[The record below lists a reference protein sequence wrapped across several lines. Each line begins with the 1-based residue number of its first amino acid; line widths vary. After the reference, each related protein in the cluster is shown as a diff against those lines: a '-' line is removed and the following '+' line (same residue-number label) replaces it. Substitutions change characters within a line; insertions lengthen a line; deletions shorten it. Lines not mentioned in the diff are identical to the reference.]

1 MLLLY
6 SIVVTLVLFGI
17 YHYLDRKNSDDADV
31 KEYNIYNEL
40 LTFKNI
46 IVVIII
52 FIFIFSLL
60 YVAFDDGSAL
70 SSTLSI
76 FDNEYTNLNIL
87 NKSNILD
94 KDLLKK
100 CNEPMKAGFE
110 PYNSNSSASSSA
122 SSSAAS
128 SSDSS
133 DISSSED

>member
-17 YHYLDRKNSDDADV
+17 YHYLERKNSDEADV

-60 YVAFDDGSAL
+60 YVAFDDGTTL
-70 SSTLSI
+70 SSALSI

-110 PYNSNSSASSSA
+110 PYNSNSSASSA
-122 SSSAAS
+122 ASSAAS
-128 SSDSS
+128 SVSSSVSS
-133 DISSSED
+133 DED

>member
-17 YHYLDRKNSDDADV
+17 YHYLERKNSDEADV

-60 YVAFDDGSAL
+60 YVAFDDGTTL
-70 SSTLSI
+70 SSALSI

-100 CNEPMKAGFE
+100 CNDPMKAGFE
-110 PYNSNSSASSSA
+110 PYNSNSSASSA
-122 SSSAAS
+122 ASSAAS
-128 SSDSS
+128 SEASS
-133 DISSSED
+133 VSSEED

>member
-17 YHYLDRKNSDDADV
+17 YHYLEKRNSDDTDV

-46 IVVIII
+46 IVVSII

-60 YVAFDDGSAL
+60 YVAFDDGAALSAL
-70 SSTLSI
+70 GI

>member
-17 YHYLDRKNSDDADV
+17 YHYLEKRNSDDTDV

-46 IVVIII
+46 IVVSII

-70 SSTLSI
+70 SALGI

-122 SSSAAS
+122 SSSVA

>member
-17 YHYLDRKNSDDADV
+17 YHYLEKRNSDDTDV

-60 YVAFDDGSAL
+60 YVAFDDGSTL
-70 SSTLSI
+70 SSALSI

-128 SSDSS
+128 SDSS

>member
-17 YHYLDRKNSDDADV
+17 YHYLDRKNSDEADV

-60 YVAFDDGSAL
+60 YVAFDDGTTL
-70 SSTLSI
+70 SSALSI

-100 CNEPMKAGFE
+100 CNDPMKAGFE
-110 PYNSNSSASSSA
+110 PYNSNSSASSA
-122 SSSAAS
+122 ASSAAS
-128 SSDSS
+128 SVSSSVSS
-133 DISSSED
+133 DED

>member
-17 YHYLDRKNSDDADV
+17 YHYLERKNSDEADV

-60 YVAFDDGSAL
+60 YVAFDDGTTL
-70 SSTLSI
+70 SSALSI

-100 CNEPMKAGFE
+100 CNDPMKAGFE
-110 PYNSNSSASSSA
+110 PYNSNSSASS
-122 SSSAAS
+122 AAS
-128 SSDSS
+128 SVASSVSSSVSS
-133 DISSSED
+133 DED

>member
-17 YHYLDRKNSDDADV
+17 YHYLERKNSDEADV

-60 YVAFDDGSAL
+60 YVAFDDGTTL
-70 SSTLSI
+70 SSALSI

-100 CNEPMKAGFE
+100 CNDPMKAGFE
-110 PYNSNSSASSSA
+110 PYNSNSSASSA
-122 SSSAAS
+122 ASSAAS
-128 SSDSS
+128 SVSSSVSS
-133 DISSSED
+133 DED